1 MVTRIQ
7 EMSIKA
13 IVNIF
18 ETGSVLGDYSNV
30 TLIPG
35 DTGQLTYGRSQTT
48 LTSGGLYLLV
58 DGYCENTDA
67 LFSTALSPYL
77 PALESMDPEL
87 NASIYFH
94 NLLRAS
100 ADDLVMRE
108 EQDRFFDEHY
118 WHPAAGIAENN
129 GIETPLGMAVV
140 YDSTVHGSWL
150 YIKRRT
156 TAAIGTVHQAGER
169 RWVQEYVSQR
179 YDWLASHRRKDL
191 RATAYRMETFKKLID
206 NGEWELALPQVIRGL
221 EISEETLTAR
231 PPHVYDGPAPGS
243 RDIMLTRPL
252 TRGLDV
258 RLVQVALS
266 KPGNDLAVKADGIFG
281 RLSGFAVKAWQAKA
295 GLQKTGVVD
304 QAVFSAL
311 GI

>member
-1 MVTRIQ
+1 MVTRVQ

-18 ETGSVLGDYSNV
+18 ETGSVLGDYSCI

-58 DGYCENTDA
+58 DGYCENPDA
-67 LFSTALSPYL
+67 LFPTALSPYL
-77 PALESMDPEL
+77 PALESVDPEL
-87 NASIYFH
+87 NASVYFH
-94 NLLRAS
+94 NLLRAA
-100 ADDLVMRE
+100 ADDPVMRE
-108 EQDRFFDEHY
+108 EQDRFFDQHY
-118 WHPAAGIAENN
+118 WNPAAAEAENT
-129 GIETPLGMAVV
+129 GIETPLGLAVV
-140 YDSTVHGSWL
+140 YDSTVHGSWR

-156 TAAIGTVHQAGER
+156 TTAIGTVHQAGER

-179 YDWLASHRRKDL
+179 YDWLSHHRRKDL
-191 RATAYRMETFKKLID
+191 RATTYRMETFKKLMD
-206 NGEWELALPQVIRGL
+206 NGEWLLELPQVIRGV
-221 EISEETLTAR
+221 EISEDTLTAR
-231 PPHVYDGPAPGS
+231 PPHVYDGPAAGS

-266 KPGNDLAVKADGIFG
+266 KPGNDLPVKADGIFG
-281 RLSGFAVKAWQAKA
+281 RLSGIAVKTWQEKT

-304 QAVFSAL
+304 QAVFAAL
-311 GI
+311 EL